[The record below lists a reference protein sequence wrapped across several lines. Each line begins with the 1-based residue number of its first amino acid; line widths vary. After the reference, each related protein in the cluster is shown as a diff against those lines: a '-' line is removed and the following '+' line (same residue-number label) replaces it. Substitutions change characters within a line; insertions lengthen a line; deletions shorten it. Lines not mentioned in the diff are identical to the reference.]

1 MRVGLEDIDVTSC
14 LNVCIVVIIVEPP
27 PGVTLYVVCDIGR
40 RRGVSLDLSLL
51 DENLSKKSW
60 SRLSNKDNNNELLC
74 Q

>member
-14 LNVCIVVIIVEPP
+14 LNVCIVVILLTSPP
-27 PGVTLYVVCDIGR
+27 PVALYGR
-40 RRGVSLDLSLL
+40 RIGGQKGGGRSSLSCSSH
-51 DENLSKKSW
+51 LSKKSW